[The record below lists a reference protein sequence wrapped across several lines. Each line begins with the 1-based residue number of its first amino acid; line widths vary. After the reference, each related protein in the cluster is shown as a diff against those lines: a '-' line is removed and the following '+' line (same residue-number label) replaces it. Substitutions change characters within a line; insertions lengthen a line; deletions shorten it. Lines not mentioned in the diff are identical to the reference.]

1 MKKDYIITCYDKY
14 KLTGVCMVTI
24 NNAKIEN
31 LTAIYDMA
39 LGLERWFPNNNSA
52 FAYGTRLCEET
63 GELVEA
69 LVNVE
74 DGEMNPDTKR
84 HLIKEIEDVLQIV
97 TGVLGIY
104 QLNDRFPKDLSR
116 FISSETPRQATKNDI
131 ISISVYAG
139 QFADAIN
146 HMESQGIKK
155 QKRGNNPAERL
166 LEKAH
171 TFVAQIALF
180 LQHYDLLDELEN
192 QIKDDYLSLAE
203 RGFIELIA

>member
-1 MKKDYIITCYDKY
+1 M
-14 KLTGVCMVTI
+14 LTI
-24 NNAKIEN
+24 NNTKIEN
-31 LTAIYDMA
+31 LAAIYDMA

-74 DGEMNPDTKR
+74 DEKMNAETRK

-104 QLNDRFPKDLSR
+104 HLNDHFPKDLANFVNPKAPSM
-116 FISSETPRQATKNDI
+116 ATKDDI
-131 ISISVYAG
+131 IAISVYAG

-155 QKRGNNPAERL
+155 QKRGNDPDERM
-166 LEKAH
+166 LEKANAL
-171 TFVAQIALF
+171 VGQIALF
-180 LQHYDLLDELEN
+180 LQHYQLLNELEE
-192 QIKDDYLSLAE
+192 QIKTDYLTLVE
-203 RGFIELIA
+203 RGFIEPNA